1 MAPAASLTSLS
12 FSSCLSFFFLSSP
25 IGEVIISYIL
35 FSFPLILS
43 LSLSRRAL
51 PFIFRE
57 IEGTIREL
65 LPDPSFLLLLSLSL
79 EKFLLVIFTSGFKSR
94 FARKPVTGQR
104 LGRICYFRVFRW
116 NTR

>member
-25 IGEVIISYIL
+25 IGEVIISCIL

-43 LSLSRRAL
+43 LSLSRGA